1 MICGQGRHEQDLV
14 PAFPSRLVDR
24 IVLLACGVL
33 LAVTVVVGTL
43 NLADAGA
50 EENAVRK
57 GTQAVATNTVT
68 IREFKYKPA
77 VIKVKAGSRVTWIN
91 DDTAGH
97 TASSRM
103 GADVE
108 TGTIPKGERETITLD
123 EPGTYDYICDF
134 HPYME
139 GRVIVE

>member
-1 MICGQGRHEQDLV
+1 M

-24 IVLLACGVL
+24 IVLLSCGVL
-33 LAVTVVVGTL
+33 LAVTVVVGAV
-43 NLADAGA
+43 NLGDAGGA
-50 EENAVRK
+50 ENAVK
-57 GTQAVATNTVT
+57 KDTQAVATNTVT
-68 IREFKYKPA
+68 IREFKYKPP
-77 VIKVKAGSRVTWIN
+77 VIRVKAGSRVTWIN

-108 TGTIPKGERETITLD
+108 TATIAKGERKTITLD

>member
-1 MICGQGRHEQDLV
+1 MIV
-14 PAFPSRLVDR
+14 PTFPHRLVDR
-24 IVLLACGVL
+24 IVLLSAGAL
-33 LAVTVVVGTL
+33 LALTLVIGGTHL
-43 NLADAGA
+43 GDAGA
-50 EENAVRK
+50 EEGAVK
-57 GTQAVATNTVT
+57 ENTQAVATNTVT
-68 IREFKYKPA
+68 IKEFKYMPP
-77 VIKVKAGSRVTWIN
+77 VIRVKAGSKVTWVN

-108 TGTIPKGERETITLD
+108 TETIAKGERETITLD

>member
-1 MICGQGRHEQDLV
+1 M
-14 PAFPSRLVDR
+14 PSAPTRLADRLVLLLGGALLIATL
-24 IVLLACGVL
+24 IVA
-33 LAVTVVVGTL
+33 AV
-43 NLADAGA
+43 NLGDASGQ
-50 EENAVRK
+50 ENAVTADTK
-57 GTQAVATNTVT
+57 AVATNTVT
-68 IREFKYKPA
+68 IEEFKYMPPAIRVKPGA
-77 VIKVKAGSRVTWIN
+77 KVTWVN

-108 TGTIPKGERETITLD
+108 TETIAQGERKTITLPD
-123 EPGTYDYICDF
+123 KPGTYDYICDF

>member
-1 MICGQGRHEQDLV
+1 
-14 PAFPSRLVDR
+14 VDR
-24 IVLLACGVL
+24 IVLLSGGVL
-33 LAVTVVVGTL
+33 LAVTLVVGAV
-43 NLADAGA
+43 NLGDAGA
-50 EENAVRK
+50 EENAVSK
-57 GTQAVATNTVT
+57 DTQAVATNTVT
-68 IREFKYKPA
+68 IREFKYMPP
-77 VIKVKAGSRVTWIN
+77 VIRVKAGSRVTWIN

-108 TGTIPKGERETITLD
+108 TETIAQGERKTITLD
-123 EPGTYDYICDF
+123 KPGTYDYICDF

>member
-1 MICGQGRHEQDLV
+1 MLT
-14 PAFPSRLVDR
+14 L
-24 IVLLACGVL
+24 
-33 LAVTVVVGTL
+33 VVGAV
-43 NLADAGA
+43 NLPDAGA
-50 EENAVRK
+50 EEKAVSED
-57 GTQAVATNTVT
+57 TQAVATNTVT
-68 IREFKYKPA
+68 IREFMYKPP
-77 VIKVKAGSRVTWIN
+77 VIRVKAGSKVTWIN

-108 TGTIPKGERETITLD
+108 TNTIPKGERKTITLD
-123 EPGTYDYICDF
+123 KPGTYDYICDF